1 MKLLVASSNR
11 KKLEELTRLV
21 QGLPVEI
28 LSPRDFEIPL
38 PDVVEDGDTFAA
50 NARKKALAFAAAY
63 GVPAIADDSGI
74 CVDALGGAPG
84 IYSARYSGEE
94 PVADRD
100 RLNNE
105 KLLGELA
112 QVQSVR
118 RTAAFHCALCL
129 AFPDGRVLEV
139 ERRWPGQVAYTPR
152 GQNGFGYD
160 PLFLL
165 PSLGR
170 TAAEL
175 DPAEKAVLSHRG
187 QAMRALRPLIEGLVA
202 ETPAGA

>member
-1 MKLLVASSNR
+1 MKILVASSNK
-11 KKLEELTRLV
+11 KKLQELQQLV
-21 QGLPVEI
+21 AGLPVDI
-28 LSPRDFEIPL
+28 LAPGDFELPL
-38 PDVVEDGDTFAA
+38 PDVVEDGDTFTA
-50 NARKKALAFAAAY
+50 NARKKAVAFAAAY

-94 PVADRD
+94 PVPDRD

-105 KLLGELA
+105 KLLAELA
-112 QVQSVR
+112 HVQSAQRV
-118 RTAAFHCALCL
+118 AAFHCALCL
-129 AFPDGRVLEV
+129 AFPDGRAIEV
-139 ERRWPGQVAYTPR
+139 EGVWPGQVAYTPR

-170 TAAEL
+170 TSAEL
-175 DPAEKAVLSHRG
+175 DPKEKQALSHRG
-187 QAMRALRPLIEGLVA
+187 QAMRALRPLIETLVA
-202 ETPAGA
+202 GGRG